1 MSNTNN
7 NNFNTDDLILYKEGG
22 KIMSGGYSVDS
33 TLMQSGTSPLTS
45 YFNGGANKTLEGVSD
60 FSEAKETPF
69 KNMAIPVG
77 IFYINQQSKIPDYEK
92 KSYDDTHYKR
102 CDMLPDDMYDR
113 LFELAS
119 FKQKKH
125 ETKDMA
131 IKKEVK
137 EVKSNKITK
146 NQNKKNPIKKTKR
159 LKPM

>member
-1 MSNTNN
+1 M
-7 NNFNTDDLILYKEGG
+7 
-22 KIMSGGYSVDS
+22 
-33 TLMQSGTSPLTS
+33 
-45 YFNGGANKTLEGVSD
+45 EGVKETV
-60 FSEAKETPF
+60 FLNNLTVVVTVVFWETPF
-69 KNMAIPVG
+69 KNLAIPVG

-92 KSYDDTHYKR
+92 KSYDDTHYKH
-102 CDMLPDDMYDR
+102 CNMLPDDMYDR

-125 ETKDMA
+125 ETNDMA
-131 IKKEVK
+131 IKK